1 MLWYQEADGIAES
14 TRIRL
19 ARNAKNM
26 PFPQIIENKKE
37 ITAKIKDI
45 IMNGNS
51 ALVKD
56 FSYTGMDEISDNEKL
71 VLCEKHL
78 ISREMASS
86 KSGGVIINKAEDMS
100 IMIMEEDLIRI
111 QIIKGGLCLE
121 EAYSIADKVDD
132 VINEGVGYAF
142 DEEFGYLTACPTNT
156 GTGMRASVML
166 HLPALVLTG
175 KINSIINSV
184 SQIGITVRGLYGE
197 GSQSA
202 GALFQFSNRVTLGA
216 DEKEICGKLNSVV
229 MQIIEHEKNARE
241 YILREKRTAVED
253 RVWRAYGTLKYAR
266 SISSEETKNLLS
278 DVKLGIDM
286 GIIDVSGI
294 NPAEI
299 AVITEPG
306 FIMKRE
312 GTEISPAERDKKRS
326 EIIRSILKVLK

>member
-1 MLWYQEADGIAES
+1 MLWYQENTGIAES

-19 ARNAKNM
+19 ARNVKNT
-26 PFPQIIENKKE
+26 PFPQIIQNKKE
-37 ITAKIKDI
+37 VTDRIKNI
-45 IMNGNS
+45 IMGGS
-51 ALVKD
+51 STLVKD
-56 FSYTGMDEISDNEKL
+56 FSYIGMDEISENEKL

-78 ISREMASS
+78 ISREMAAS
-86 KSGGVIINKAEDMS
+86 KVGGVIINKDEDMS

-121 EAYSIADKVDD
+121 EAYNIADKVDD

-175 KINSIINSV
+175 KINSVINSV

-202 GALFQFSNRVTLGA
+202 GALFQFSNRVTLGSE
-216 DEKEICGKLNSVV
+216 EKEICGKLNSIV
-229 MQIIEHEKNARE
+229 MQITEQEKSARE
-241 YILREKRTAVED
+241 YIMREKRTAIED

-278 DVKLGIDM
+278 DVKLGIDT
-286 GIIDVSGI
+286 GIIDISGI

-299 AVITEPG
+299 SVITEPG
-306 FIMKRE
+306 FIMQKE
-312 GTEISPAERDKKRS
+312 GTQISAAERDKKRS
-326 EIIRSILKVLK
+326 EIIRNILK